1 MPTSG
6 VDHLGRTDPRRSRGT
21 ELILNGIMLLWFIE
35 VAFSVVFV
43 AFDIRRTPES
53 PVLKWGFVIVALFTG
68 PIGLLLYILACREPM
83 PGVHEDY
90 VRARWRQVVGSTMHC
105 VAGDGIGIFV
115 AAAVLSPLGLPE
127 WVNLLGEYGL
137 GFLFGWTIFQA
148 LFMRAMAGG
157 SYPRSLRMTFL
168 PEFVSM
174 NGLMAGMIALSVP
187 WRQAV
192 GTLGTPT
199 HPAFWFILSLSLTLG
214 FFVTYPLN
222 WWLVSAGLKHGMMTV
237 QPGGQPAPLA
247 AGLALAGAAI
257 NRAHDRPAGASPPTS
272 SHVPHSQSAPSHGAS
287 SERHDARPSKS
298 TAKARTEDKA
308 RMILVSLILFSIG
321 VTVAG
326 TVGSLTVR

>member
-1 MPTSG
+1 
-6 VDHLGRTDPRRSRGT
+6 
-21 ELILNGIMLLWFIE
+21 LILDGIMLLWFAE
-35 VAFSVVFV
+35 VAASFVFV
-43 AFDIRRTPES
+43 ASDIARTPES
-53 PVLKWGFVIVALFTG
+53 PVLKWGFVIVTLFTG
-68 PIGLLLYILACREPM
+68 PIGLVLYILSCREPL

-105 VAGDGIGIFV
+105 VAGDGIGILV
-115 AAAVLSPLGLPE
+115 AAVVLAPLGLPE

-137 GFLFGWTIFQA
+137 GFLFGWMIFQA
-148 LFMRAMAGG
+148 LFMRAMVGG
-157 SYPRSLRMTFL
+157 SYLLSLRKTFL

-187 WRQAV
+187 WRQAL
-192 GTLGTPT
+192 GTLATPT

-237 QPGGQPAPLA
+237 HPDGQPVPLA

-257 NRAHDRPAGASPPTS
+257 SPVRDRPAASTPSPS
-272 SHVPHSQSAPSHGAS
+272 AHNPHPQGVSGHGAS
-287 SERHDARPSKS
+287 EAHNIRPGNS
-298 TAKARTEDKA
+298 TTKARNIDKA
-308 RMILVSLILFSIG
+308 RMILVSLVLLSIG

-326 TVGSLTVR
+326 TVGSLTIH